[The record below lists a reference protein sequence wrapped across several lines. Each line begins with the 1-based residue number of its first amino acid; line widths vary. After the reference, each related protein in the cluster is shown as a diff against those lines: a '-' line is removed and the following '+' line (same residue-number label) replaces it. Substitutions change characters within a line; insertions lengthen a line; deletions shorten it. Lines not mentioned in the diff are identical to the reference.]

1 MPSHRARRRLFVLQ
15 YSLNSVGAIRMRV
28 LVINAGSSSVKF
40 CLFDVRGQRAGTSDD
55 MNAEVTGAVSG
66 LNGAPVWRLRR
77 AGSMEQSG
85 SLAGVCHEDAFR
97 WLFDQLRDEKTDA
110 VGHRVVHGG
119 ERFRTPV
126 LIDGAV
132 MSALETLNELAP
144 LHNPACLAG
153 IRAAR
158 LALGQQFPMVAVF
171 DTAFHRTMPA
181 AASRYA
187 LPGDLARR
195 HSVMRYGF
203 HGIAHFSMARQY
215 ALHARREPAG
225 TRLITFQL
233 GNGCSVTAVKG
244 GQSVETSM
252 GFSPLEGLV
261 MGTRCGDLDPAV
273 VGYLARRERVD
284 QDHVE
289 QWLNEQSGLLGLSGL
304 SSDMGVLLRAAA
316 ETGHEGAKLAIA
328 VFCHRARKYLGAYL
342 AVLGGADAIIFGG
355 GIGERAPAIRARICE
370 GFEWCGIR
378 LDHARNESAITV
390 PSGGLMQIGAD
401 GAPVQVCVAGVDEEA
416 EIARETVRCLG
427 S

>member
-1 MPSHRARRRLFVLQ
+1 
-15 YSLNSVGAIRMRV
+15 MRV

-40 CLFDVRGQRAGTSDD
+40 CLFDVSGQRAGKSEGLE
-55 MNAEVTGAVSG
+55 AAVTGAVSG
-66 LNGAPVWRLRR
+66 LNGAPMWRLRR
-77 AGSMEQSG
+77 AGSEEQSG
-85 SLAGVCHEDAFR
+85 SLPEARHEDAFR
-97 WLFDQLRDEKTDA
+97 WLFDQLREDKADA

-126 LIDGAV
+126 LMDGAV
-132 MSALETLNELAP
+132 MPVLETLTELAP

-171 DTAFHRTMPA
+171 DTAFHRTLPA
-181 AASRYA
+181 AAARYA
-187 LPGDLARR
+187 LPEDLARR
-195 HSVMRYGF
+195 HGVMRYGF

-215 ALHARREPAG
+215 AVHARRELTG

-233 GNGCSVTAVKG
+233 GNGCSVTAIRD
-244 GQSVETSM
+244 GQSVDTSM

-273 VGYLARRERVD
+273 VGYLARREHVD
-284 QDHVE
+284 QDQVE
-289 QWLNEQSGLLGLSGL
+289 RWLNEQSGLLGLSGL
-304 SSDMGVLLRAAA
+304 SSDMEVLLRAAA
-316 ETGHEGAKLAIA
+316 ETGHKGAKLAIA
-328 VFCHRARKYLGAYL
+328 VFCHRARKYLGAHL
-342 AVLGGADAIIFGG
+342 AVLGGADAVIFGG
-355 GIGERAPAIRARICE
+355 GIGERAPAIRAWICE

-378 LDHARNESAITV
+378 LDAARNESAITV